1 MNVFTAEQADN
12 GQRVA
17 STAYVRTAVANLINS
32 SPAALDTL
40 DELAASLG
48 DDASFATTM
57 TNALALKTNT
67 DFDNLTTTG
76 LEALRDRIGAFENT
90 SNTGGTVQGTGNA
103 ITLHHDDANNRFY
116 IDATFNDPSLTVTL
130 TGDVTGTVS
139 STMTDLQDTTMS
151 VATTIASGSVGAASL
166 DQTGAVTNL
175 INGLTR
181 ATSVQNSDDLIVSDA
196 SDGGA
201 LKKLARSLVA
211 PPALGEDLGFF
222 AIAMS

>member
-1 MNVFTAEQADN
+1 MSCIED
-12 GQRVA
+12 
-17 STAYVRTAVANLINS
+17 
-32 SPAALDTL
+32 
-40 DELAASLG
+40 
-48 DDASFATTM
+48 
-57 TNALALKTNT
+57 KC

-151 VATTIASGSVGAASL
+151 VATTIASGSVAASL

-181 ATSVQNSDDLIVSDA
+181 ATSVQNSDDLIISDA